1 MNIKILIVGGAG
13 FIGHNLALKLKQI
26 GAKVA
31 VIDSLTVNN
40 LYSIK
45 RNEDKLPFPK
55 LALKILDQRFSLL
68 KSKKIIFKQI
78 NAQDFKA
85 LNKFVNEFKP
95 KVVIHLAAVSHA
107 SKSNKF
113 PLVAFNNSFVTLQNS
128 LEIIKNKID
137 HFIFLSSS
145 MVYGDF
151 KKQKV
156 TEDEVCN
163 PIGIYG
169 ALKFSAEKLI
179 KAYGQVYNLPYT
191 IIRPSALYGERC
203 ISRRVGQ
210 IFIESAINKSKI
222 VINGDG
228 RESLDFTY
236 IDDLVDGIICA
247 IKSKNSFQEIFN
259 LTYGSAKPIN
269 ALIKIIKNNFSDVEI
284 EYKKRE
290 KLMPIRG
297 TLDIKKARRLIGYK
311 PSWPLEKGYLAYI
324 KWYKNFY
331 KKF

>member
-1 MNIKILIVGGAG
+1 MNKKILIVGGAG
-13 FIGHNLALKLKQI
+13 FIGHNLALKLKQM

-45 RNEDKLPFPK
+45 RNEDKVPFPK
-55 LALKILDQRFSLL
+55 LSLKILDQRFFLL

-107 SKSNKF
+107 SKSNKL
-113 PLVAFNNSFVTLQNS
+113 PLVTFNNSFVTLQNS
-128 LEIIKNKID
+128 LESIKNKIG

-156 TEDEVCN
+156 NEDEVCN

-210 IFIESAINKSKI
+210 
-222 VINGDG
+222 
-228 RESLDFTY
+228 LY
-236 IDDLVDGIICA
+236 
-247 IKSKNSFQEIFN
+247 
-259 LTYGSAKPIN
+259 
-269 ALIKIIKNNFSDVEI
+269 
-284 EYKKRE
+284 
-290 KLMPIRG
+290 
-297 TLDIKKARRLIGYK
+297 
-311 PSWPLEKGYLAYI
+311 
-324 KWYKNFY
+324 
-331 KKF
+331 